1 MGFTINND
9 VLEKYTEENG
19 VTEVIIPDGI
29 KIIGERA
36 FENCRNI
43 EKVIIPDG
51 VTEIRKFAFYWCS
64 SLMDISI
71 PKSVETIEDEAFY
84 NTLWLWKNLKEN
96 SLLIVNG
103 LLVTSNAEGDAVIP
117 QGVRSIA
124 NYAFYGC
131 SRLTSITIPE
141 SVESIGKE
149 AFKFCTNLSSIT
161 LVSGK
166 DSLTVNSTFGIVNK
180 NGELNMNTRNLL
192 DFLKVDLQEKEHIFN
207 ETENFGC
214 KVMFAIFL
222 AFNYKNSTAENFLK
236 TNTFGVIKYLTEIE
250 DCEDIKKILA
260 LDSVS
265 HDEINQLIDYAS
277 DNKKVK
283 AKIILSSYRNDNFN
297 ISNGFDSLFLD

>member
-19 VTEVIIPDGI
+19 VIEVVIPDGV

-51 VTEIRKFAFYWCS
+51 VTEIGKFAFYWCS
-64 SLMDISI
+64 ALLDISI
-71 PKSVETIEDEAFY
+71 PKSVEIIGDEAFY

-96 SLLIVNG
+96 PLLIINQM
-103 LLVTSNAEGDAVIP
+103 LVKSNAKGDAVIP
-117 QGVRSIA
+117 QGVRKIE

-131 SRLTSITIPE
+131 SGLTSITIPE
-141 SVESIGKE
+141 SIESIGKE
-149 AFKFCTNLSSIT
+149 AFKFCTNLSGVT
-161 LVSGK
+161 LASSN
-166 DSLTVNSTFGIVNK
+166 DSLTINSTNCIVNE
-180 NGELNMNTRNLL
+180 NGELNMNTKNLL
-192 DFLKVDLQEKEHIFN
+192 DFLKVDLHEKERIFN
-207 ETENFGC
+207 ETENYNC
-214 KVMFAIFL
+214 KVMFALFL
-222 AFNYKNSTAENFLK
+222 AFNRKNSTAENFLK
-236 TNTFGVIKYLTEIE
+236 TNVVSAIKHLIDIE
-250 DCEDIKKILA
+250 DGEDIKKILE
-260 LDSVS
+260 LDSIS

-283 AKIILSSYRNDNFN
+283 VKIILSSYRNDNFN

>member
-19 VTEVIIPDGI
+19 VTEVVIPDGV

-43 EKVIIPDG
+43 ESVIIPDG
-51 VTEIRKFAFYWCS
+51 VTEIGKFAFYLCS
-64 SLMDISI
+64 ALLDISI
-71 PKSVETIEDEAFY
+71 PKSVEKIGDEAFY
-84 NTLWLWKNLKEN
+84 STLWLWKNLKEN
-96 SLLIVNG
+96 SLLIING
-103 LLVTSNAEGDAVIP
+103 LLIKSNASGDAVIP
-117 QGVRSIA
+117 HGVKRIE

-141 SVESIGKE
+141 SIESIGKE
-149 AFKFCTNLSSIT
+149 AFRYCANLSCVT
-161 LVSGK
+161 LVSDN
-166 DSLTVNSTFGIVNK
+166 DSLTVNSTDCIVNE
-180 NGELNMNTRNLL
+180 NGELNMNTKNLL
-192 DFLKVDLQEKEHIFN
+192 DFLKVDLQEKERIFN
-207 ETENFGC
+207 ETKIFSC
-214 KVMFAIFL
+214 KVMFALFL
-222 AFNYKNSTAENFLK
+222 AFNCKNSTAENFLK